1 MRGQGVCPPLNGTS
15 VEVHCK
21 KGIKGRLGHS
31 VEGLTLDF
39 GSGHDLAVRGIEPRV
54 GLLTDSVEPMW
65 DSLSPSLSGPLPLAR
80 ALFLSQNK

>member
-31 VEGLTLDF
+31 VECLTLDF

-54 GLLTDSVEPMW
+54 ALHVESVEPAW
-65 DSLSPSLSGPLPLAR
+65 DSLCLSLSLSLS
-80 ALFLSQNK
+80 LSFILSQNK